1 MLAFDSSK
9 NSEGQGRDGK
19 GKAMEKSSCI
29 YLPPPP
35 SIPRFWAFHLLGGPI
50 PGSLRLRRAGLS
62 SFPRKEL
69 PKQIWREEM
78 ETLFPSQTSQ
88 SLPFPSLFLSVCVCV
103 HSKLFC
109 VASRQQWEGLRYK
122 RSHPLPSPLIIL
134 SLSLSLFFHAY
145 HCCHV
150 KLCETTIL
158 VISMFGTEVRTFT
171 RSSTG
176 WEMLMPWREAAPLFM
191 AFLDKKSLIWG
202 IICLCV
208 WLSLSVQTWSPATN
222 CLECWLSFPFGT
234 VGGRLI

>member
-1 MLAFDSSK
+1 
-9 NSEGQGRDGK
+9 
-19 GKAMEKSSCI
+19 MEKEKLWKSPAVFT
-29 YLPPPP
+29 YPPPP
-35 SIPRFWAFHLLGGPI
+35 LHPTFL
-50 PGSLRLRRAGLS
+50 
-62 SFPRKEL
+62 SFPSPRWADPWLSPTEKS
-69 PKQIWREEM
+69 R
-78 ETLFPSQTSQ
+78 
-88 SLPFPSLFLSVCVCV
+88 SLIIPTERVAKANLARGNGDPVPFPNLPISSLSFSFSICVCVCIQSCSAWPPGSNGKACGTRGV
-103 HSKLFC
+103 IRCLSLSLF
-109 VASRQQWEGLRYK
+109 
-122 RSHPLPSPLIIL
+122 